1 MALGLR
7 EGTTEWTLGGV
18 SAPPPMEKRAA
29 GVRTSKGLKKAAFPS
44 VCFHLSEC
52 RSGHNLGESRKSLS
66 NSSEPGHPE

>member
-7 EGTTEWTLGGV
+7 EGTTEWTLGEV

-44 VCFHLSEC
+44 ICLHLSER
-52 RSGHNLGESRKSLS
+52 RSEKGAATLLASQEVTVQFV
-66 NSSEPGHPE
+66 